1 MFFRVDV
8 GIDLY
13 NFVKFTFLN
22 SPINYLNNKEK
33 IRNKKEEKLC
43 FGFAKTCINIA
54 ALRHTDFIIYSF
66 LFIIL

>member
-1 MFFRVDV
+1 
-8 GIDLY
+8 LLSAST
-13 NFVKFTFLN
+13 NNNL
-22 SPINYLNNKEK
+22 SAINYLNNKEK

-54 ALRHTDFIIYSF
+54 VLRHTDFIIYSF